1 MKGHPENARSFPALL
16 ADPMDDT
23 RRPARPLV
31 VRCGAMG
38 DMVMVTTLLRVL
50 AARHGA
56 PVDVLSSGA
65 WTPDVLAACP
75 DLGHLQLL
83 ASRKAPYLV
92 CPSQW
97 RAVRW
102 LRRRGRG
109 PVYVCDTDDAIR
121 ALLARGRV
129 RAEDTV
135 DAFRDPDAV
144 GAQPGLYPDKW
155 LALGQRDPGAGAYGA
170 RALPAPE
177 RFRLP
182 RLLVPEA
189 ARAALPAWLAAQRLE
204 GPLVLF
210 QPGNK
215 RTHKRGAVATRQH
228 PKHWPPERWA
238 ALARAVWERLPEA
251 QVLLCGSP
259 REHGVLEEIRAATA
273 DARLHNLARVLPIPR
288 LFALLERAHSLVSV
302 DTGPA
307 HAAAALGCPLVVL
320 FGAAPPA
327 QWRPIGPGPITVLGG
342 ERGADSRVE
351 QIPAEAVIAAW
362 RALPPR
368 DPAGASPPA

>member
-1 MKGHPENARSFPALL
+1 
-16 ADPMDDT
+16 MDDS
-23 RRPARPLV
+23 RRPPAARPLV

-38 DMVMVTTLLRVL
+38 DMVMLATLLRVL
-50 AARHGA
+50 AARYRTS
-56 PVDVLSSGA
+56 VDVLSSGA
-65 WTPDVLAACP
+65 WTADVLAACP
-75 DLGHLQLL
+75 ELGHLQLL
-83 ASRKAPYLV
+83 TSRRTPYWL

-109 PVYVCDTDDAIR
+109 PVYLCDSDSAIR
-121 ALLARGRV
+121 RLLARAGV

-135 DAFRDPDAV
+135 DALAGPEPLFHR
-144 GAQPGLYPDKW
+144 PGLYPDKW
-155 LALGQRDPGAGAYGA
+155 LAMGQLDPPGQSPAAPLA
-170 RALPAPE
+170 DAAAL
-177 RFRLP
+177 RLP

-189 ARAALPAWLAAQRLE
+189 ARRALPDWLAARGLA

-238 ALARAVWERLPEA
+238 ALAAAVWQRLPAA

-259 REHGVLEEIRAATA
+259 REHGVLEEIRAASG
-273 DARLHNLARVLPIPR
+273 DRRLHNLARQLPIPR
-288 LFALLERAHSLVSV
+288 LFALLKRAHSMVSV

-327 QWRPIGPGPITVLGG
+327 QWRPIGPGPIAVLGG

-351 QIPAEAVIAAW
+351 QIPVDAVVAAW
-362 RALPPR
+362 QALPAR
-368 DPAGASPPA
+368 GSGSATG